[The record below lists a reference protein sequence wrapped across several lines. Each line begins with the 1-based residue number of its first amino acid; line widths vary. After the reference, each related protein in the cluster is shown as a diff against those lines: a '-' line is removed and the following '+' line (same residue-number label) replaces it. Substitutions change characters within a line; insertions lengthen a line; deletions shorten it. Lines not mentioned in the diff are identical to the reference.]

1 VKRSVQLRL
10 HDMLDAI
17 EGIEATVGEAGFAA
31 YARNWTMRRAV
42 ERGIEIISEAS
53 RHLPDELKAHYP
65 QVYWQ
70 EIAAIGNLLRHD
82 YGRVDDRIMWR
93 VVEKYLP
100 ELKDVVLDMQRRSAP
115 AKERGGRS
123 RPQ

>member
-1 VKRSVQLRL
+1 VKRSTRLRL

-17 EGIEATVGEAGFAA
+17 EGIQATVGEADFAE
-31 YARNWTMRRAV
+31 YARSWTMRRAV

-53 RHLPDELKAHYP
+53 RHLPDQLKARYP

-70 EIAAIGNLLRHD
+70 EIASIGNLLRHE
-82 YGRVDDRIMWR
+82 YSRIDDRIMWR

-100 ELKDVVLDMQRRSAP
+100 ELKDVVIDMQRRSASV
-115 AKERGGRS
+115 KERGGRS
-123 RPQ
+123 RP